1 MRPKIQYIII
11 SSLLSCA
18 ILAFIEHRL
27 ETNYMIKTAAKI
39 SLFFLTVWIYI
50 KIFKDFQFKDVLLI
64 HKMEKKDWIR
74 LAAIGLASAGTVLA
88 AYIALQPFFDA
99 AVIKE
104 DLIDRM
110 GINATGFVFVGLY
123 ISLGNSFLEEYFFR
137 GFIFYNLPKQL
148 GYIYSPV
155 LFASY
160 HIPMIMLWF
169 SPVLILLCFTGLWII
184 GLVFH
189 KVNEKNKTIWSS
201 WIIHICADIMIIAIG
216 ITLFF

>member
-1 MRPKIQYIII
+1 MRSKFQFIII
-11 SSLLSCA
+11 STLIACA
-18 ILAFIEHRL
+18 ILAFIEHGL
-27 ETNYMIKTAAKI
+27 EINYVIKTAAKI
-39 SLFFLTVWIYI
+39 CLFFITIWIYI
-50 KIFKDFQFKDVLLI
+50 KIFKDFRFRDVLLI

-74 LAAIGLASAGTVLA
+74 LAVLGLSSAGIVLI
-88 AYIALQPFFDA
+88 AYLALQPFFDA

-104 DLIDRM
+104 DLTNRL

-137 GFIFYNLPKQL
+137 GFIFYNLPKKL

-169 SPVLILLCFTGLWII
+169 SPVLILVCFIGLWII

-189 KVNEKNKTIWSS
+189 MVNEKNKTIWSS
-201 WIIHICADIMIIAIG
+201 WIIHIFADIMIIAIG
-216 ITLFF
+216 LTIFF

>member
-1 MRPKIQYIII
+1 MRSKFQFIII
-11 SSLLSCA
+11 STLITCA
-18 ILAFIEHRL
+18 ILAFIEHGL
-27 ETNYMIKTAAKI
+27 EINYVIKTAAKI
-39 SLFFLTVWIYI
+39 CLFFITIWIYI
-50 KIFKDFQFKDVLLI
+50 KIFKDFRFRDVLLI

-74 LAAIGLASAGTVLA
+74 LAVLGLSSAGIVLI
-88 AYIALQPFFDA
+88 AYLALQPFFDA

-104 DLIDRM
+104 DLTNRL

-137 GFIFYNLPKQL
+137 GFIFYNLPKKL
-148 GYIYSPV
+148 GYVYSPV

-169 SPVLILLCFTGLWII
+169 SPVLILFCFIGLWVI
-184 GLVFH
+184 GFVFH
-189 KVNEKNKTIWSS
+189 RVNEKNKTIWSS

-216 ITLFF
+216 LTIFF